1 MTANQ
6 RWAAAG
12 LCFLAGALAVL
23 AVEIRLAQRETDA
36 LARRV
41 SMEIARMGGSVWG
54 LDSALWR
61 VRGKP
66 EASLALFDQEGRKVA
81 EANGAQGGGGHGVVF
96 AVRSGVRD
104 PATGRE
110 LLHLVVHRDIRA
122 GLARAGLAG
131 LAAALLAGLI
141 LWAAGRGGE
150 EAPAA

>member
-66 EASLALFDQEGRKVA
+66 EASLALFDHEGRKVA

-131 LAAALLAGLI
+131 LAAALLAGFV
-141 LWAAGRGGE
+141 LWVAGRGGKA
-150 EAPAA
+150 APA